1 MSWLFAPGGQSI
13 GASTS
18 AMQMTI
24 NTYWAFIMHM
34 PGTTQRALYTLIYSS
49 HYSWYKYI
57 TTERE
62 MGTVSHMEIRP
73 YLQLYQISDGT
84 IF

>member
-1 MSWLFAPGGQSI
+1 MD
-13 GASTS
+13 
-18 AMQMTI
+18 
-24 NTYWAFIMHM
+24 M

-62 MGTVSHMEIRP
+62 MGTVSHMEIRS